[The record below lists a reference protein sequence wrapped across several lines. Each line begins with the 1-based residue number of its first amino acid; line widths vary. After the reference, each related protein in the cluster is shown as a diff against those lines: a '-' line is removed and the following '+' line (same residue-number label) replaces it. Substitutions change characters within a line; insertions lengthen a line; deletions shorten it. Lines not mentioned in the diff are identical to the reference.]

1 MNAAELAREVGAID
15 AAAAVLLLLVPW
27 GSGRAITMRRA
38 FGLGLLVVSWLVL
51 ALSLIP
57 ADDIDSAVGRLGQP
71 VWAVALAVGVVVGV
85 AVAVLLIRTILS
97 RPWVWFALVGLTLPV
112 RVPVP
117 LGGESRNL
125 LLPLYI
131 VIVLGVAAWVW
142 GRVRGRLDDS
152 GEQPTPLDIPMAA
165 FVAFT
170 LVSLLWSSDGEEAAV
185 KAVFFFIPFVLLYRL
200 VLAWWRHADAP
211 RVLAAT
217 TIGLAIPVAILA
229 LVQYGA
235 EWIFWN
241 DRLEKANVY
250 GRFFRVN
257 GIFFDPNILGRYLVL
272 AIAAAVAVAWVTRS
286 TRLMVGMGAA
296 CVVLGAGT
304 FVTYS
309 RSSALALMVILIIM
323 ACRTFGWKR
332 VTVIGGGLAVV
343 LSVAAVV
350 QSNNIQKA
358 LTSGDRLEQISEGRF
373 DLVKGG
379 LELWANEPVVGT
391 GLGSFA
397 QSYEE
402 SLTDEEKRKTSV
414 VISHN
419 APVTVLTEV
428 GLGGFGL
435 FAAMCIMGL
444 LTMARGA
451 GPGRAARELD
461 AAGTPDVPGW
471 VAWTSLAML
480 AGMIIHS
487 LLYAALIEDP
497 YTWVIAGV
505 GVAVAR
511 RVAVREKAPR
521 TAAPTTQTLPA
532 AAG

>member
-1 MNAAELAREVGAID
+1 MSAAELAREVGAVD

-27 GSGRAITMRRA
+27 GSGRAVTLRRA
-38 FGLGLLVVSWLVL
+38 FGLGLLLVAWLVL
-51 ALSLIP
+51 AISLVP
-57 ADDIDSAVGRLGQP
+57 SDDIDSAFSKLGKP
-71 VWAVALAVGVVVGV
+71 VWAVAVAVGVLVGA
-85 AVAVLLIRTILS
+85 AVAVVLIRAILS
-97 RPWVWFALVGLTLPV
+97 RPWIWFALVGLALPV
-112 RVPVP
+112 RIPVP

-131 VIVLGVAAWVW
+131 VIVIGIAAWVW
-142 GRVRGRLDDS
+142 GRVRGKLDDS
-152 GEQPTPLDIPMAA
+152 GELPTPLDIPMAA

-170 LVSLLWSSDGEEAAV
+170 LGSLLWSGDGEEAAV
-185 KAVFFFIPFVLLYRL
+185 KAVFFLIPFVLLYRL

-217 TIGLAIPVAILA
+217 TIGLAVPVAILA

-235 EWIFWN
+235 KWIFWN
-241 DRLEKANVY
+241 DRLEKANDY

-286 TRLMVGMGAA
+286 TRLMMGMGAA

-309 RSSALALMVILIIM
+309 RSSALALMVILVIM
-323 ACRTFGWKR
+323 ACRAFGWKR
-332 VTVIGGGLAVV
+332 VTVIGGSLAVV
-343 LSVAAVV
+343 LSVGAVV

-397 QSYEE
+397 KSYEE
-402 SLTDEEKRKTSV
+402 SLTAEEKRKTEV

-419 APVTVLTEV
+419 APVTILTEV

-435 FAAMCIMGL
+435 FVAMCFAGL
-444 LTMARGA
+444 IAMVRGA
-451 GPGRAARELD
+451 GPGKAARELD
-461 AAGTPDVPGW
+461 AAGTPDIPGW
-471 VAWTSLAML
+471 VAWTALAML
-480 AGMIIHS
+480 AGIMIHS

-497 YTWVIAGV
+497 YTWVIAGM

-511 RVAVREKAPR
+511 RATVREKAPQ
-521 TAAPTTQTLPA
+521 AASPATEILPA
-532 AAG
+532 AG